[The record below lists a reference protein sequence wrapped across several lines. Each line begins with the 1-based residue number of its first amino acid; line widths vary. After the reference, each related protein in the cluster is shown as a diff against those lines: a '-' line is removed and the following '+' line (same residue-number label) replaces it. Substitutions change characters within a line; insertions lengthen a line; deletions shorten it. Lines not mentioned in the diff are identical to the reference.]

1 MGFKTTLNIKFFI
14 IICTFILSVI
24 SPNPAL
30 VLFSFLILAFLFK
43 IISTNPAQP
52 GILIFIFLYHWLQ
65 IAATPFAAWVGGFTI
80 NEMSWSLYGESTV
93 WLCLIGLLFLALGYS
108 FWLKKLKFPTF
119 NELKQEA
126 LLIPFNKIVAGY
138 IIFFFLS
145 IFIKSIAFIVPAATQ
160 PLIRVAEI
168 KNVFIYILIFVS
180 LLTQKHQRVLLI
192 IVGLEFIMGFIGY
205 FSGFKNIIFYI
216 VIATIPL
223 IQRIKFSNVLIAGF
237 MASIMFLLALSWQAI
252 KGEYRSF
259 LNQGTSS
266 QTVRVDAITAL
277 KKVQELFG
285 NLDSETRNEASFA
298 LLDRV
303 AYTKFIANAVEY
315 VPEYKPHQNGNLWLS
330 NATFALVPRFLNP
343 NKGIK
348 DDSQKVMEYTSLRV
362 ATRQEGAS
370 ISLGYFGDCYIDFG
384 YWGMMPFLTFLGWL
398 IGASFYY
405 LYNQLKSLYL
415 FKYAYLNV
423 VFYSFYSFEADGA
436 VVIGVLVLNT
446 VYYLI
451 IIKVIM
457 TPITRLLTPK
467 LKIQYAS

>member
-1 MGFKTTLNIKFFI
+1 MTVNLSFSSKTSLFLIAFI
-14 IICTFILSVI
+14 IILI
-24 SPNPAL
+24 SPYPL
-30 VLFSFLILAFLFK
+30 LILFSFIILFFLLK
-43 IISTNPAQP
+43 TITIHSTQP

-108 FWLKKLKFPTF
+108 FWLKKLKFPTL
-119 NELKQEA
+119 NELKREA

-285 NLDSETRNEASFA
+285 NLDSKTINETSFD

-348 DDSQKVMEYTSLRV
+348 DDSQKVMEYTNLSV
-362 ATRQEGAS
+362 ASKQEGAS

-384 YWGMMPFLTFLGWL
+384 YWGMMPFLTFWGWL

-423 VFYSFYSFEADGA
+423 VFYNFYSFETDGA
-436 VVIGVLVLNT
+436 VVVGILVLNT
-446 VYYLI
+446 IYYFI
-451 IIKVIM
+451 IIKLLM
-457 TPITRLLTPK
+457 APITKLLVTE
-467 LKIQYAS
+467 KI